1 MGLVVVLDDELDACR
16 LMQRVISAMG
26 HEVHGFTDHH
36 DALEW
41 LRGNRPDL
49 AVIDIKLRGVNGLNV
64 LESIQQLFST
74 KVIMISGC
82 LTEEAVER
90 AMKMGVED
98 FLSKPLEIA
107 DLEEL
112 VNRALVKPPAD
123 G

>member
-26 HEVHGFTDHH
+26 HEVHGFTDHQ

-82 LTEEAVER
+82 PTEEAVER